1 MFRSPV
7 SFKAAFLVQDLNME
21 ALEFYPESFAKAEKL
36 SVTSLSHLSQLI
48 FPKNS
53 FASIAELVL
62 DSIVRSVSHH

>member
-1 MFRSPV
+1 M
-7 SFKAAFLVQDLNME
+7 QDLNME

-53 FASIAELVL
+53 FAAIAELVL
-62 DSIVRSVSHH
+62 DSNICSVSHH